1 MTRLSAA
8 NIIICIIISCEQEY
22 LPATN
27 SQCRS
32 SYKPKKTIFEQ
43 RDHHH
48 KSTERDCAHMLSVY
62 KRVLK
67 QLSVVANMKADG
79 RLHLVGDAL

>member
-1 MTRLSAA
+1 
-8 NIIICIIISCEQEY
+8 
-22 LPATN
+22 
-27 SQCRS
+27 
-32 SYKPKKTIFEQ
+32 
-43 RDHHH
+43 
-48 KSTERDCAHMLSVY
+48 MLSVD